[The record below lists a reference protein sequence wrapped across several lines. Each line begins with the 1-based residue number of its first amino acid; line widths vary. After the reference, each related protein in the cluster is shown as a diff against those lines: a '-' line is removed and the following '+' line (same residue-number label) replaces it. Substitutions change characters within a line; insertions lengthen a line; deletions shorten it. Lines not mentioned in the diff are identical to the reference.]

1 CSSDLLSG
9 DMGAAVESN
18 SLALSLAES
27 SGDHSG
33 DAEILTDL
41 GVTHTAAGQYPEA
54 AKTLTRALALAEE
67 RDERYIVARARLALG
82 RLPIPEIDD
91 DRARELLESAEHI
104 FTDLSLV
111 EADQARE
118 ALSKRFG

>member
-1 CSSDLLSG
+1 LAVCLKSASLQMFSQTALRCAHRFSG
-9 DMGAAVESN
+9 DMGAAVESHA
-18 SLALSLAES
+18 LALSLAES

-41 GVTHTAAGQYPEA
+41 GITHTAAGQYPEA

-82 RLPIPEIDD
+82 RLPSPEIDD
-91 DRARELLESAEHI
+91 DRARELLGS
-104 FTDLSLV
+104 
-111 EADQARE
+111 
-118 ALSKRFG
+118 